1 VLADAHPTAVRYSLG
16 GLLAFGALNALGGGY
31 CGLTGAVGVP
41 TEWLEGSPFADYFVP
56 SLILLAVVGGS
67 FIVAAIAVFAR
78 LRAARF
84 AVFMAAFVVLGWL
97 IVQIRIIGY
106 VSWMQPA
113 TAIAGL
119 LILILGS
126 QLLAAHESLDR
137 RRRPLGQSQRPS
149 PEASPTTND
158 PFVGGLEIA
167 GRFGGRRTPRTTPPG
182 WPVQPLCE
190 GVRDPVTKLAN
201 RSSHENSRVSGLTFR
216 VEN

>member
-1 VLADAHPTAVRYSLG
+1 VIAEAHPTAVRYSLG

-31 CGLTGAVGVP
+31 YGLTGAVGVP

-56 SLILLAVVGGS
+56 SLTLLVVVGGS

-97 IVQIRIIGY
+97 IVQIGIIGY

-126 QLLAAHESLDR
+126 QLPR
-137 RRRPLGQSQRPS
+137 RER
-149 PEASPTTND
+149 
-158 PFVGGLEIA
+158 IA
-167 GRFGGRRTPRTTPPG
+167 
-182 WPVQPLCE
+182 Q
-190 GVRDPVTKLAN
+190 
-201 RSSHENSRVSGLTFR
+201 
-216 VEN
+216 

>member
-1 VLADAHPTAVRYSLG
+1 VIAEAHPTAVRYSLG

-31 CGLTGAVGVP
+31 YGLTSAVGVP
-41 TEWLEGSPFADYFVP
+41 TEWLEGSPFADYVVP
-56 SLILLAVVGGS
+56 SLILLVVVGGS

-97 IVQIRIIGY
+97 IVQIGIIGY

-126 QLLAAHESLDR
+126 QLPR
-137 RRRPLGQSQRPS
+137 RER
-149 PEASPTTND
+149 
-158 PFVGGLEIA
+158 IA
-167 GRFGGRRTPRTTPPG
+167 
-182 WPVQPLCE
+182 Q
-190 GVRDPVTKLAN
+190 
-201 RSSHENSRVSGLTFR
+201 
-216 VEN
+216 